1 MALDTLSADTL
12 RAPEVASQQP
22 TGARLHLS
30 KRAYQTLWP
39 FNPGRR
45 WLRNRIRADRTV
57 PGLSD
62 YTLSPTAILRW
73 VNDDLMV
80 VRRRGFPSTY
90 ESNAHGLLDY
100 IRNTGT
106 VAITSVTWDPEF
118 HLEVAFNGLEFTLNG
133 TPVSPTDLLTAVSEH
148 VEHGQC
154 VVLNLDPAQP
164 FRETGT
170 QVRFVIARGRR
181 ESAAVVARSVA
192 PTQAV
197 QAVEEKLVEL
207 FSQPGFRF
215 TAFALDALVQPD
227 GSFLVTD
234 LLADPPYPQPHE
246 LTEEGA
252 QILNEVLA
260 EFADA
265 YRDKRGVRRLFKVA
279 KRKARSAV
287 RRAYASQ
294 LRSTGF
300 TRRMAG
306 LWVRE
311 LERDVLE
318 ESDEPAYVRAR
329 RHRAGFLTPTVERL
343 GVTEDNHDQFISDR
357 DYMYAQPF
365 NGTYGKWVRDR
376 VSSITVFEPF
386 RDRFETMHYQF
397 MQRDGQLQVIPLS
410 PVARDYSWDIHG
422 IADFLEAHPHMELVA
437 ASWAAR
443 TRIELHYK
451 DDGSIEIGG
460 VSYTV
465 DEFHQILTR
474 RVRTQFL
481 VMREPAV
488 EFATLVNGN
497 TGVNTR
503 VQVTMMNPT
512 GADPRPAEAFVV
524 STEALPRPLFEQLAG
539 LTREEDEDT
548 NGEST
553 PSVQGFDADQVDE
566 ILARDEHIADA
577 ETRAASLNEEWDSN
591 EADESFERTSVVKV
605 RCYAQ
610 LNLETGEYTETR
622 ASIGG
627 KLHRFSTHPVTGAPI
642 GGTVAGWNDATELL
656 TAMCE
661 FAPQLRFVRFTV
673 VLTDNGPRIVGASP
687 TPRFSTEYPFR
698 EETTQFLRGYINRK
712 RAANSSV
719 RAQIR
724 RWAHNTKL
732 RVRRKFAQAFYPAGL
747 VPYQSVRWLGDMR
760 RDLFQRN
767 GVSLP
772 QKLWAYRNG
781 FLSYRIPQYG
791 ITPENRGEFISDF
804 EYRWL
809 RHINKKYK
817 YWLEDK
823 ISIKYVAAEFNE
835 FLPGYY
841 YYTNHQAG
849 KAHLIPMMD
858 CPEGYGKD
866 FSEVLRLV
874 REKGL
879 LALKPDEG
887 SHGDGFYRLAYEDG
901 EYTLNGETASGEE
914 VLDIL
919 RNPENR
925 YLVTE
930 FIIMHPDIARIYP
943 QSVNTLR
950 MTVFKKDGITPVLGN
965 AYMRVGSSASGFVD
979 NTAAG
984 GLLVEVDIPT
994 GRYGNAQMLDNGR
1007 VMPCEFHPDTHERME
1022 GVLPRWEETKE
1033 KVLEMA
1039 RSIPQ
1044 LEYMGFDVAITEDGF
1059 KLPEINRMPDFPRID
1074 KLTPEI
1080 IDYLLYKLDRK
1091 KRRYGYHKALPKKLI
1106 SLPPR

>member
-1 MALDTLSADTL
+1 MTQGTLA
-12 RAPEVASQQP
+12 APEVAVHNT

-39 FNPGRR
+39 FNPGRQ

-57 PGLSD
+57 NGLATH
-62 YTLSPTAILRW
+62 TLPATAILRW
-73 VNDDLMV
+73 VNGDLVV
-80 VRRRGFPSTY
+80 VRRRGFPAKY
-90 ESNAHGLLDY
+90 EANTHGLLDY
-100 IRNTGT
+100 IRDTGA
-106 VAITSVTWDPEF
+106 VDITSVTWQPEF
-118 HLEVAFNGLEFTLNG
+118 HLEVAFNGTDFTLNG
-133 TPVSPTDLLTAVSEH
+133 TDVSPTDLVNAISEQ
-148 VEHGQC
+148 VEEEQC
-154 VVLNLDPAQP
+154 VVLDLGPLQEFQAM
-164 FRETGT
+164 GT
-170 QVRFVIARGRR
+170 QVRFLLAKGSN
-181 ESAAVVARSVA
+181 ETAAVVARSVA
-192 PTQAV
+192 PTAV
-197 QAVEEKLVEL
+197 VRAVEDELVEL
-207 FSQPGFRF
+207 FTQPSFGF
-215 TAFALDALVQPD
+215 TAFALDAFVQPD
-227 GSFLVTD
+227 GDFLITD
-234 LLADPPYPQPHE
+234 ILADPPYPQPHE

-252 QILNEVLA
+252 DFFNQVLA
-260 EFADA
+260 EFAEK
-265 YRDKRGVRRLFKVA
+265 YRDKRGVRRLFNVA

-287 RRAYASQ
+287 RRVYASQ

-311 LERDVLE
+311 LERDIRD
-318 ESDEPAYVRAR
+318 ESDQPAYVRAR
-329 RHRAGFLTPTVERL
+329 LHREGFLTPTAESL
-343 GVTEDNHDQFISDR
+343 GVTKENHTEFISDR

-410 PVARDYSWDIHG
+410 SQAKEHSWDIQG
-422 IADFLEAHPHMELVA
+422 VAEFLEAHPHMELVA
-437 ASWAAR
+437 ASWAAS
-443 TRIELHYK
+443 TRIEVHHQ
-451 DDGSIEIGG
+451 DDGGVEING

-481 VMREPAV
+481 VMCEPAV
-488 EFATLVNGN
+488 IPATLVDGDA
-497 TGVNTR
+497 GVNTR
-503 VQVTMMNPT
+503 LQVTMMNPT
-512 GADPRPAEAFVV
+512 GADPRPAEAFIL
-524 STEALPRPLFEQLAG
+524 STEELPRPLFEQLAG
-539 LTREEDEDT
+539 LTTEEDEDAD
-548 NGEST
+548 GEST
-553 PSVQGFDADQVDE
+553 PSAKGFDADQVDE

-591 EADESFERTSVVKV
+591 EEEALERASVVKV

-610 LNLETGEYTETR
+610 LDLETGAFTETR
-622 ASIGG
+622 TRIHG
-627 KLHRFSTHPVTGAPI
+627 KLHRFSEHPVTGATI
-642 GGTVAGWNDATELL
+642 GGTVPGWHEVTELL
-656 TAMCE
+656 TALCE

-673 VLTDNGPRIVGASP
+673 VLTENGPRIVGASP

-698 EETTQFLRGYINRK
+698 KETTEFLRGFINRK

-719 RAQIR
+719 RAQIK

-732 RVRRKFAQAFYPAGL
+732 RVRRKFAKAFYPAGL

-760 RDLFQRN
+760 RDLFQAN
-767 GVSLP
+767 GVPLR

-835 FLPGYY
+835 YLPEYY

-901 EYTLNGETASGEE
+901 EYTLNGETASGED
-914 VLDIL
+914 VLEIL
-919 RNPENR
+919 RNPANR

-994 GRYGNAQMLDNGR
+994 GRYGNAQILDHGR

-1022 GVLPRWEETKE
+1022 GVLPRWEDTKA
-1033 KVLEMA
+1033 KVLEIA

-1091 KRRYGYHKALPKKLI
+1091 KRRYGYHKTLPKKLI